1 MDEIK
6 NSIDDIYTRILN
18 KKREK
23 KEAKYTENI
32 KEEKDEPKVDKA
44 KRKENSINA
53 WKDVVSDL
61 MGEDFEYE
69 KPKKSK
75 NRYKKWITSDDEE
88 NSELTKKPNK
98 KKKRNYNK
106 EFEPELNMLKN
117 ALTDQNKFTNDLVK
131 RFQVAAG
138 PANKDGQMN
147 KTLVDLAAT
156 INASRGNSLGLL
168 REIGSIKKTVAEL
181 YMKQKKLDS
190 ELGGGSI
197 ESQDV
202 ALMGSSIASSMFA
215 PSTLHTSDNN
225 DNNIS
230 APPQKVNISSFD
242 PDTWSDNIP
251 IDDHTKFETV
261 PHKVV
266 VEWHKDKDIARFKAI
281 DPSSGEEIEE
291 YPVPTYSIKSID
303 KEKKLAKDDFDQI
316 YDVEIV

>member
-18 KKREK
+18 KKKEK
-23 KEAKYTENI
+23 KEVKYTEDI
-32 KEEKDEPKVDKA
+32 KEVKEETKLDKA
-44 KRKENSINA
+44 KRKEKNFNTWENA
-53 WKDVVSDL
+53 LSDL

-69 KPKKSK
+69 KPKKPK
-75 NRYKKWITSDDEE
+75 NRYKKWITMEDEDTSIE
-88 NSELTKKPNK
+88 TKKPEK
-98 KKKRNYNK
+98 RKKRNYKK

-138 PANKDGQMN
+138 PSNKDGQMN

-168 REIGSIKKTVAEL
+168 REIGSLKKTVAEL
-181 YMKQKKLDS
+181 YMRQRKLDS
-190 ELGGGSI
+190 ELGGGLV

-215 PSTLHTSDNN
+215 PSAIHTAENN
-225 DNNIS
+225 VNSS
-230 APPQKVNISSFD
+230 APVQKVNVSAFD
-242 PDTWSDNIP
+242 PSTWSEDIT

-281 DPSSGEEIEE
+281 DPASGEELDGC
-291 YPVPTYSIKSID
+291 PVPTYSIKSID

-316 YDVEIV
+316 YDVEII